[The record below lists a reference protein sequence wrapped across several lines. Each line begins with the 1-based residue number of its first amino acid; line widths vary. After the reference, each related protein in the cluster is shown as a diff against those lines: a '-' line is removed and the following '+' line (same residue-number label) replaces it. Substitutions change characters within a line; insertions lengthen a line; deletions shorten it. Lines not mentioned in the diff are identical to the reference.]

1 MERKLSVPTERTPV
15 KRSRK
20 RCSIETPLADGNVV
34 IPSEGYK
41 IIDSCILQQLV
52 NSLLS
57 KCSNCK
63 AKNSLVLKQNNSK
76 RRGMCE
82 TLMINCTS
90 SKPDIQI
97 FETSKKVGNSQM
109 IDINLMSVM
118 AATSVAGGI
127 TILRRLCTDFNYTQP
142 VLEHPFNNYLKHL
155 VKVSV
160 ESAEKSTSDAAKTI
174 DNWRY

>member
-1 MERKLSVPTERTPV
+1 
-15 KRSRK
+15 
-20 RCSIETPLADGNVV
+20 
-34 IPSEGYK
+34 
-41 IIDSCILQQLV
+41 
-52 NSLLS
+52 
-57 KCSNCK
+57 
-63 AKNSLVLKQNNSK
+63 
-76 RRGMCE
+76 MCE
-82 TLMINCTS
+82 TLGINCTS

-109 IDINLMSVM
+109 IEINLMSVM

-160 ESAEKSTSDAAKTI
+160 ESAGKSTSDAAKRLRQSITGGTDDGQTI
-174 DNWRY
+174 LDIAVIVDGQ